1 MKNFHKGV
9 KPVIQPIRAKKNTK
23 NMNQRNVA
31 GHIRLLG
38 NLNSHGCGTKSEC
51 KICLEAFTR
60 TNKQECMSN
69 FVIGTDNFKKDVV
82 RNHDK
87 CEIHAFKAKPFVEEI
102 LWSSQLFGQLDHMS
116 NWYFCL
122 NLYTAVYVFFAL
134 FLEKMLVKPSLVSLY
149 HCTFTSF

>member
-1 MKNFHKGV
+1 
-9 KPVIQPIRAKKNTK
+9 
-23 NMNQRNVA
+23 MNQRNVA
-31 GHIRLLG
+31 GHIRLVG

-82 RNHDK
+82 RNLDK

-102 LWSSQLFGQLDHMS
+102 LWSSQ
-116 NWYFCL
+116 
-122 NLYTAVYVFFAL
+122 
-134 FLEKMLVKPSLVSLY
+134 KMLVKPSLVSLY

>member
-1 MKNFHKGV
+1 
-9 KPVIQPIRAKKNTK
+9 
-23 NMNQRNVA
+23 MNQRNVA
-31 GHIRLLG
+31 GHFRLLG
-38 NLNSHGCGTKSEC
+38 NLNSHGCSTKSEC
-51 KICLEAFTR
+51 KICLEAFTS
-60 TNKQECMSN
+60 T
-69 FVIGTDNFKKDVV
+69 GNFKKDVV

-87 CEIHAFKAKPFVEEI
+87 CEIHAFKAKPFIEEI

-122 NLYTAVYVFFAL
+122 NSYTAVYVFFAL